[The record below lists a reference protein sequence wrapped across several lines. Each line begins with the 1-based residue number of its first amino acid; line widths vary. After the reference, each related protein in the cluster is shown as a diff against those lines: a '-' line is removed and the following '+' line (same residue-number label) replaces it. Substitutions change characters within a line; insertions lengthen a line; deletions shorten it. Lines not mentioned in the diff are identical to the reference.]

1 MPSEPRYSSL
11 ASSKA
16 KLAAAA
22 LLAGVG
28 VVRVFSAETIGL
40 TVAFCRQVESRE
52 QKKALQKQCFGVFWG
67 LNPDETV

>member
-1 MPSEPRYSSL
+1 MPSAPRYSSL

-28 VVRVFSAETIGL
+28 AVRVFSAETIAL
-40 TVAFCRQVESRE
+40 TVAFCKRDGSQGE
-52 QKKALQKQCFGVFWG
+52 KKALHAQCFGVI
-67 LNPDETV
+67 